1 MKQWIASISVI
12 IAAVGLC
19 SAQGITFG
27 LVADPQYAPDT
38 ANQYRFYSTSRIRLQ
53 DAVDTFQVHA
63 LPFIAILGDHINGY
77 EPTDTQKAYR
87 DIDSL
92 NFQLMRYFG
101 DRYSVI
107 GNHDCQSTSK
117 EEFMGRIACIIPS
130 KYYSFDRDNYHF
142 VVLDC
147 QYNPDGTD
155 FNHNNNNWFN
165 ATIPD
170 TEKQWLIN
178 DLAAA
183 GKTSVFIFMHD
194 CCDTTKCLEL
204 LVNAAE
210 MRTIFENAGN
220 VKAVFNGHKN
230 AGGYANIHGIH
241 YLPMKGM
248 VEQALPSNAFAEVTV
263 TPDDDSLIVKG
274 YSNQTSY
281 NLKLKKT
288 RIGMPLLAAP
298 ANATHIQSQTPQL
311 NWKSVQGTKAYHVQ
325 ISTDSTFDTTIV
337 DDTTLCVDTTS
348 IISIP
353 DDGTYYWRVNAIDSS
368 GTTSVWSEVRWFKIT
383 TSITT
388 NIVQKPVVAEKLERF
403 GVLEVYMTNGKR
415 VMELTCGTTATKT
428 QLLNV
433 ASKTLAKG
441 YYTYRLRGSHTHRDI
456 VGKLVKK

>member
-1 MKQWIASISVI
+1 MKQWIVSVFVI
-12 IAAVGLC
+12 IVAVGLC

-38 ANQYRFYSTSRIRLQ
+38 ANSLRFYSTSRIRLQ
-53 DAVDTFQVHA
+53 EATDTFQVHG

-77 EPTDTQKAYR
+77 ESTDTLKAYR

-117 EEFMGRIACIIPS
+117 EQFMARIACIIPS
-130 KYYSFDRDNYHF
+130 KFYSFDRDNYHF

-147 QYNPDGTD
+147 QYGPNGSD
-155 FNHNNNNWFN
+155 FSHEDSIWFK
-165 ATIPD
+165 AAIPD

-183 GKTSVFIFMHD
+183 GKTSVFVFMHD
-194 CCDTTKCLEL
+194 CCDTTQCLEL

-210 MRTIFENAGN
+210 MRTIFEDAGN
-220 VKAVFNGHKN
+220 VKAVFNGHKH

-241 YLPMKGM
+241 YLTMKGM
-248 VEQALPSNAFAEVTV
+248 VEQALPANAFAEVTI

-274 YSNQTSY
+274 YSNQPSY
-281 NLKLKKT
+281 KLKLKEI
-288 RIGMPLLAAP
+288 RIGRPVLAAP
-298 ANATHIQSQTPQL
+298 ANATHIQSQTPEL
-311 NWKSVQGTKAYHVQ
+311 SWKSVQGTKAYHLQ
-325 ISTDSTFDTTIV
+325 ISTDSTFDTTVV

-348 IISIP
+348 IISIQ

-368 GTTSVWSEVRWFKIT
+368 GTTSVWSEVRWFKINT
-383 TSITT
+383 RMTT
-388 NIVQKPVVAEKLERF
+388 NVVQKPVVAEKLEHF
-403 GVLEVYMTNGKR
+403 DVLEVYMANGRR
-415 VMELTCGTTATKT
+415 VMELACGTTATKT
-428 QLLNV
+428 QLLNA

-441 YYTYRLRGSHTHRDI
+441 CYTYRLRGIHAQRDV